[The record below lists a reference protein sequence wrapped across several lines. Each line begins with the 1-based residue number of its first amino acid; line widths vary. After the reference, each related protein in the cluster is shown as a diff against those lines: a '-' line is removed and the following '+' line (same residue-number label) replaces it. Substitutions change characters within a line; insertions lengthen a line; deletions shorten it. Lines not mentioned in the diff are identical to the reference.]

1 MADLGHQLTDKEL
14 EQLEK
19 RIAREYAIA
28 AKDMRRK
35 LRDYME
41 QFEEGKAKQKALLDA
56 GKITLKEYKDWVY
69 RHTMMGNQW
78 RDMKN
83 VLAEDMRNAS
93 DIALRMSRDRM
104 ADIYALNAN
113 YAMYQIEHDFAID
126 TGFTLYNHDTAEY
139 LLSEQRQLMPGP
151 SARKAKEIA
160 ENKAMQ
166 WNRQKIQSAVLQG
179 VLQGESP
186 YEVAKRLMGVAQ
198 MGYNASVRYARTMT
212 TSAQNAGRYNSYR
225 RAKGLG
231 VDLTI
236 EWQATL
242 DGRTRHEHRMMHG
255 QRRDVDEPFEVDGV
269 KILYPAQSDGPGSS
283 DIPQSLIWNCRC
295 TLLAW
300 VKGFEGDTVK
310 SSPKMGEMSF
320 EEWQHAKEPKKP
332 KAVAQSEPPKATELS
347 FADKVAQ
354 IKQRIADNGGV
365 VTEADL
371 QEAGKLLADEYGTRA
386 AENQRLY
393 DEYVAPLDR
402 EYKLAAERYSAAYDD
417 YWDNIRPAYRRG
429 EISKEERDAADAHLQ
444 KLREERA
451 SAFSA
456 FNDAKKKYVPTPK
469 DNADWLKG
477 KLGETREMGSSGSN
491 IKRHLNNS
499 KSKVVPYIEY
509 AYDHYPKDWVE
520 RSVADSYLMPRQV
533 SRGHYSH
540 WAKELYISG
549 SGNDAIETAIH
560 ELGHRFEYVIPG
572 IKDAEKAFYARRT
585 DGCPLERLCDIFP
598 GYGYK
603 EYEKTRKDQFKHAYM
618 GKDYGGDAFELVSMG
633 FEEAF
638 MNPYA
643 LSGDPDMQA
652 WIYGILLLI

>member
-19 RIAREYAIA
+19 RIAREYAQA

-56 GKITLKEYKDWVY
+56 GKITLKEYKDWIY

-83 VLAEDMRNAS
+83 VLADDLKRAN
-93 DIALRMSRDRM
+93 DIALRMSRDQM

-113 YAMYQIEHDFAID
+113 YAMFQIEHDFGID

-320 EEWQHAKEPKKP
+320 EEWQHAKEPKK
-332 KAVAQSEPPKATELS
+332 KAVSLPA
-347 FADKVAQ
+347 F
-354 IKQRIADNGGV
+354 NFGGV
-365 VTEADL
+365 DETVASEYKRAISELNNVFPLRSKPIKSVSDFRTAWGISADTDLDDFVEAHPEWHGVGGIFYPTDTTYPGAKTLHGAHIVMYDAEDYSKTPLHEHLKALADL
-371 QEAGKLLADEYGTRA
+371 RDKNGWAGKQDSFFNLAIGIEGAVTHEYGHA
-386 AENQRLY
+386 LANDCGLY
-393 DEYVAPLDR
+393 MGQNHYGD
-402 EYKLAAERYSAAYDD
+402 LAAIFGKYTAEE
-417 YWDNIRPAYRRG
+417 IG
-429 EISKEERDAADAHLQ
+429 KEISIYATSNPQ
-444 KLREERA
+444 
-451 SAFSA
+451 
-456 FNDAKKKYVPTPK
+456 
-469 DNADWLKG
+469 
-477 KLGETREMGSSGSN
+477 EMF
-491 IKRHLNNS
+491 
-499 KSKVVPYIEY
+499 
-509 AYDHYPKDWVE
+509 A
-520 RSVADSYLMPRQV
+520 
-533 SRGHYSH
+533 
-540 WAKELYISG
+540 
-549 SGNDAIETAIH
+549 
-560 ELGHRFEYVIPG
+560 
-572 IKDAEKAFYARRT
+572 
-585 DGCPLERLCDIFP
+585 
-598 GYGYK
+598 
-603 EYEKTRKDQFKHAYM
+603 
-618 GKDYGGDAFELVSMG
+618 
-633 FEEAF
+633 EAF
-638 MNPYA
+638 VAWQEPRLRTPIVNEIMN
-643 LSGDPDMQA
+643 LVFSLRG
-652 WIYGILLLI
+652 

>member
-41 QFEEGKAKQKALLDA
+41 QFEEGKAAQKALLDA
-56 GKITLKEYKDWVY
+56 GKITKKQYQDWIY

-83 VLAEDMRNAS
+83 VLADDLKRAN
-93 DIALRMSRDRM
+93 DIALRMSRDQM

-113 YAMYQIEHDFAID
+113 YAMFQIEHDFAID

-186 YEVAKRLMGVAQ
+186 YEVAKRLTGVAQ

-310 SSPKMGEMSF
+310 SSPKMAGMSF
-320 EEWQHAKEPKKP
+320 EEWQHAKEPKKRAEKKP
-332 KAVAQSEPPKATELS
+332 EFVSRFQPAKS
-347 FADKVAQ
+347 
-354 IKQRIADNGGV
+354 I
-365 VTEADL
+365 
-371 QEAGKLLADEYGTRA
+371 QEAEKFIEQICDKSGFGAVGVSYAGVDLDVANIVNKTLID
-386 AENQRLY
+386 LY
-393 DEYVAPLDR
+393 DEFDVKKFGGVIAPAGNTKLGKQMTGATAGYSPIRNSFLLNRKSLGSVKLAGKALAKETAAITDILTHPEKYDLDR
-402 EYKLAAERYSAAYDD
+402 ASKQLLSVINASRLSGRATVPTTIPGVLYHEFGHALEKQMRKLDFYEDIKANMSEYAERISGYATQDVSEYIAESFAS
-417 YWDNIRPAYRRG
+417 WRLGENI
-429 EISKEERDAADAHLQ
+429 ADPLIV
-444 KLREERA
+444 R
-451 SAFSA
+451 A
-456 FNDAKKKYVPTPK
+456 FNM
-469 DNADWLKG
+469 L
-477 KLGETREMGSSGSN
+477 
-491 IKRHLNNS
+491 
-499 KSKVVPYIEY
+499 
-509 AYDHYPKDWVE
+509 
-520 RSVADSYLMPRQV
+520 
-533 SRGHYSH
+533 
-540 WAKELYISG
+540 
-549 SGNDAIETAIH
+549 
-560 ELGHRFEYVIPG
+560 
-572 IKDAEKAFYARRT
+572 RR
-585 DGCPLERLCDIFP
+585 
-598 GYGYK
+598 K
-603 EYEKTRKDQFKHAYM
+603 
-618 GKDYGGDAFELVSMG
+618 
-633 FEEAF
+633 
-638 MNPYA
+638 
-643 LSGDPDMQA
+643 
-652 WIYGILLLI
+652 

>member
-14 EQLEK
+14 AALEK
-19 RIAREYAIA
+19 RIAREYAQA

-41 QFEEGKAKQKALLDA
+41 QFEEGKAAQKALLDA
-56 GKITLKEYKDWVY
+56 GKITKKQYQDWVY
-69 RHTMMGNQW
+69 RHTMMGRQW

-83 VLAEDMRNAS
+83 VLAEDLKNAN
-93 DIALRMSRDRM
+93 DIALRMSHDQM

-113 YAMYQIEHDFAID
+113 YAMFQIEHDFGID

-320 EEWQHAKEPKKP
+320 EEWQHAKEPKKS
-332 KAVAQSEPPKATELS
+332 KAVAQPELPKVIELS
-347 FADKVAQ
+347 FAEKVAQ

-365 VTEADL
+365 VTEDDL
-371 QEAGKLLADEYGTRA
+371 QEAGKILSDEYAKEKNER
-386 AENQRLY
+386 QRLY
-393 DEYVAPLDR
+393 DENVPAIKAEYTRLNEAEDDAMNKAWYAR
-402 EYKLAAERYSAAYDD
+402 RKFYRGEATREEWEAAENEYKRLEAERKAA
-417 YWDNIRPAYRRG
+417 RA
-429 EISKEERDAADAHLQ
+429 
-444 KLREERA
+444 KLREAER
-451 SAFSA
+451 
-456 FNDAKKKYVPTPK
+456 KYGFKGKPS
-469 DNADWLKG
+469 ADWLRDKV
-477 KLGETREMGSSGSN
+477 GETREMGSSGFD
-491 IKRHLNNS
+491 IKKHLYSS
-499 KSKVVPYIEY
+499 KSKVVPHIEY
-509 AYDHYPKDWVE
+509 AYDHYPKEWAEYSVKDSKLTP
-520 RSVADSYLMPRQV
+520 RSVA
-533 SRGHYSH
+533 RGHYSH
-540 WAKELYISG
+540 WAKELYVSG
-549 SGNDAIETAIH
+549 DGDSAVETALH
-560 ELGHRFEYVIPG
+560 ELGHRFEYVVPG
-572 IKDAEKAFYARRT
+572 IKRAEKEFYSRRT
-585 DGCPLERLCDIFP
+585 DGSKLERLCDIFK
-598 GYGYK
+598 GYGYGRD
-603 EYEKTRKDQFKHAYM
+603 EVTRKDNFIHAYM
-618 GKDYGGDAFELVSMG
+618 GKDYGGDAYELVSMG
-633 FEEAF
+633 FEDAY
-638 MNPYA
+638 MNPQNLA
-643 LSGDPDMQA
+643 KDPDMQA